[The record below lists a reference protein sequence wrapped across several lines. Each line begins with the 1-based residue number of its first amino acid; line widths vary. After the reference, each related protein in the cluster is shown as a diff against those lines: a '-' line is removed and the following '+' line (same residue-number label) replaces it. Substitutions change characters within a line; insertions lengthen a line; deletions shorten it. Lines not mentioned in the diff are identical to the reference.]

1 MAETGPWN
9 DFAAQSDG
17 PWNQFKPTTS
27 GKIPQKEMGAA
38 ESFMA
43 GVQDPIVGGKQLIT
57 HITKSPEEAAKVDL
71 SVRNREQQ
79 LQQAGVGP
87 VMRGVGGMVGTL
99 PAMAAGPLGP
109 VLGGAIGG
117 AASGAVQPAT
127 GQGDYWTQKTD
138 DAMFG
143 AAFGVGAGS
152 AASVLG
158 GILGGPSGAAKTL
171 MQSGVQLTP
180 GQMAGGVVRRA
191 EEAFK
196 SLPILGSFIRGAEG
210 RGIEGFNRGIANQVL
225 EPIGQK
231 VPANASGRDLV
242 RATETALGNAYD
254 KVLPNIKLRV
264 DQDFTNDLINIRGM
278 AAELPNAQKEQF
290 ENILKNRVAG
300 YFRQSPVVNQ
310 GAALKQTMSDI
321 RQLANGYRGSGSTSE
336 RMLAYRLDDVN
347 AALRKAMIRQN
358 PQFSDDLRKVDA
370 GWAMFTRMQ
379 DASTRRATSEGT
391 FTPADL
397 LQTIKSK
404 DKSVRH
410 GSFAR
415 GDELLQVYAQYGQKI
430 LPGKLPD
437 SGTTERALYD
447 AALLAAGYGAE
458 TGHVSMAVPAA
469 LAAGSLPYTGPGMAV
484 INKAMAA
491 GPGRQVAGSVVRK
504 AAPYAGIGSVPY
516 GTQNEPEYGGPQ
528 Q

>member
-1 MAETGPWN
+1 MAGPWEEFQAPPST
-9 DFAAQSDG
+9 DQG
-17 PWNQFKPTTS
+17 PWSQFKPTTS
-27 GKIPQKEMGAA
+27 GKIPQKEMGAT
-38 ESFMA
+38 ERFLT
-43 GVQDPIVGGKQLIT
+43 GVQDPIVGGKQLYT
-57 HITKSPEEAAKVDL
+57 HLAKSPEEAAKVDL
-71 SVRNREQQ
+71 SVRKREQEI
-79 LQQAGVGP
+79 QAAGGGGVI
-87 VMRGVGGMVGTL
+87 RGLGGMVGAA

-109 VLGGAIGG
+109 VIGGAIGG
-117 AASGAVQPAT
+117 AASAAVQPAT

-138 DAMFG
+138 DMMLG

-152 AASVLG
+152 AASILG

-180 GQMAGGVVRRA
+180 GQMTGGVVRRA

-210 RGIEGFNRGIANQVL
+210 RGIEGFNRGVANQVL

-231 VPANASGRDLV
+231 VDPKLSGRELV
-242 RATETALGNAYD
+242 RATEEALGNAYN

-264 DQDFTNDLINIRGM
+264 DQDFTNDLINIRGL
-278 AAELPNAQKEQF
+278 AAELPNVQKEQF

-321 RQLANGYRGSGSTSE
+321 RQLANQYRSGSTSE

-347 AALRKAMIRQN
+347 GALRKAMVRQN
-358 PQFSDDLRKVDA
+358 PQFADELRRVDS

-379 DASTRRATSEGT
+379 DASIRRATSEGT

-410 GSFAR
+410 GSFGR

-484 INKAMAA
+484 INKAMSA
-491 GPGRQVAGSVVRK
+491 GPVRQAAGSVVRK
-504 AAPYAGIGSVPY
+504 ASPYAGIGSVPY
-516 GTQNEPEYGGPQ
+516 GEQEKPEYGGPQ